1 MAIKLHIGVVG
12 KVATYQKRDGVIVCG
27 NEDYQAEFS
36 FDESWDAY
44 EKKTAR
50 FIWNGTFMDID
61 INGNTC
67 FVPKLKN
74 TTLVEVGVFAGEYAT
89 TTSASIPAVPS
100 VLCKL
105 ATPSVENDEHYANEA
120 KEAAERAAEDARA
133 EVIRLVGEIGV
144 VQTMGDSPTA
154 VMSQS
159 ATTGCLV
166 QHDARIT
173 KNDKRITN
181 IERGLPEDVFLT
193 DDAVAY
199 VKDIPANALPY
210 AEIQKVG
217 GMTRK
222 CANLIPLEDKEF
234 TLQGVT
240 FTCKNGTLSVHGV
253 VSGEIASSN
262 EMFKSNFKFALSAGT
277 YTVKSTGASATV
289 IIKKYSNGENL
300 ALFNKATDAKT
311 FTLAEYTELF
321 LSFYMY
327 NQSFNNE
334 DQQIMLNEGSTA
346 LHYEPYFDGLRSS
359 SVTEVVSVGANL
371 FNDIEWFETFNF
383 TQQSDGSWLGRLLN
397 TKCFTNTTRR
407 SGAVYITF
415 IAKTDSSDVPMDFL
429 AYYTDGTSAFVG
441 DLRKTNGFETKTI
454 VTNPNKTVDYIVW
467 TYGSGGSYYIKGI
480 SFSFA
485 NVGYTP
491 YVERTIPIPD
501 AVQACEGYGVGINES
516 VYNYI
521 DFEKK
526 QFVKRV
532 GVVDMST
539 LGWSMNVSGGFSAQI
554 GDIATTR
561 SPVLCSPYTWQSKD
575 FSWGGFASFD
585 DKSIFTAWNTNVFVK
600 DTAYTDVA
608 TFKTAMQGVM
618 LVYELEEPITDSSIA
633 DIIPADNFI
642 GVEGGGTIT
651 FENENGYAVP
661 SDVTYQLKG
670 VTA

>member
-12 KVATYQKRDGVIVCG
+12 KIATYQKRDGVIVCG

-166 QHDARIT
+166 QHDARII

-181 IERGLPEDVFLT
+181 LERGLPEDVFLK

-199 VKDIPANALPY
+199 VKDVPANALPY

-240 FTCKNGTLSVHGV
+240 FTCKNGALSVHGT

-359 SVTEVVSVGANL
+359 SVTEVVSVGKNL
-371 FNDIEWFETFNF
+371 FDIDKRLYGTIEDNGDLKIKHDYVPFYGWDIKAN
-383 TQQSDGSWLGRLLN
+383 TQYTLSGYVRNEDATGYVRLRVN
-397 TKCFTNTTRR
+397 
-407 SGAVYITF
+407 
-415 IAKTDSSDVPMDFL
+415 
-429 AYYTDGTSAFVG
+429 YTDGTIDNVVLGNIATEWAYREFTTPAG
-441 DLRKTNGFETKTI
+441 KTI
-454 VTNPNKTVDYIVW
+454 DYIGVDY
-467 TYGSGGSYYIKGI
+467 GNGGSMFVKGGELMI
-480 SFSFA
+480 NEGTTA
-485 NVGYTP
+485 LPYTP
-491 YVERTIPIPD
+491 YTENILAIPE
-501 AVQACEGYGVGINES
+501 AVQARNGINES
-516 VYNYI
+516 VYDYI

-526 QFVKRV
+526 QLVKRV
-532 GVVDMST
+532 GVVDMGA
-539 LGWSMNVSGGFSAQI
+539 LNWEFISAYSLF
-554 GDIATTR
+554 TT
-561 SPVLCSPYTWQSKD
+561 
-575 FSWGGFASFD
+575 
-585 DKSIFTAWNTNVFVK
+585 
-600 DTAYTDVA
+600 
-608 TFKTAMQGVM
+608 
-618 LVYELEEPITDSSIA
+618 SIA
-633 DIIPADNFI
+633 DIMPS
-642 GVEGGGTIT
+642 T
-651 FENENGYAVP
+651 FNVLCSIYSVSPVQSGAEMPDKSIYVRQQYGAF
-661 SDVTYQLKG
+661 QMQKCR
-670 VTA
+670 